1 MASPTRTALAIAMAS
16 LMLTSLILGGCNI
29 VGPALVLIH
38 GPPSFPAE
46 HRLDKD
52 RSTVLFIDD
61 RSGVLPRP
69 ILGQQIAEVA
79 ETTILAKNLVEDLIS
94 ARGLRFVTRQESHDQ
109 PLSLQEI
116 GRAVGADVLVW
127 ITIDSFSLSPD
138 GQTFA
143 PISETRVKVIDVTTG
158 DRIWPPEREGFTRII
173 RMPTQQGTAPTTRA
187 ERFEAQQN
195 LASWTGIGVA
205 QLFFKREV
213 TEDRGRG

>member
-1 MASPTRTALAIAMAS
+1 MKSPSNALRSAIAG
-16 LMLTSLILGGCNI
+16 LLLGPVLLAGCNI
-29 VGPALVLIH
+29 VGPAFVLVH
-38 GPPSFPAE
+38 GPPSIPAE
-46 HRLDKD
+46 HKLDKK

-79 ETTILAKNLVEDLIS
+79 ETTILEKNLVDDLIS
-94 ARGLRFVTRQESHDQ
+94 ARGTHIAARQETHDQ

-116 GRAVGADVLVW
+116 GRAVGADVLIW
-127 ITIDSFSLSPD
+127 ISIDSFALSPD

-143 PISETRVKVIDVTTG
+143 PMSETRVKILDVTTG
-158 DRIWPPEREGFTRII
+158 ERLWPAEPEGFRRVI
-173 RMPTQQGTAPTTRA
+173 RMPTQQGTSPTSRA
-187 ERFEAQQN
+187 DVLEAQQN

-205 QLFFKREV
+205 QLFFKREA